1 MNTSSTGSRGLPPSL
16 RVRLA
21 LAFGAL
27 AGALAVALSLAIG
40 HTASDAARIEI
51 SRHLTRSAAEFRD
64 KLDAGG
70 GALDLARVA
79 RLRAEI
85 EADTPAS
92 GAFELL
98 VVQSD
103 GTVVAGP
110 AALLGKQVPMPL
122 GARVNAPAAIER
134 WPDGENYL
142 AGGSA
147 SRGNGAAPAWVSIAR
162 QRRDVA
168 FAPVAD
174 LQRAILWAGL
184 ALALAGIAAGWL
196 LATRLARPLEA
207 LANAADKVMAGESR
221 AALPLLRDNLEVA
234 RLSKSLREMV
244 SHLRGQ
250 AETLREAQDRMEQR
264 VRERTAELV
273 ELQAQLEL
281 EIADTMVARDDA
293 AKAREQL
300 ELALTASNLAL
311 WDYDVA
317 GDRVFLG
324 PTWSQMLGGPAHET
338 HCSSRELL
346 ALVPEPERERV
357 RDAVQKAAAG
367 KAADYRIEHPVQR
380 KDGGVIWIV
389 SVGRVVERE
398 ADGRARRIVGTN
410 RDITDRVEAQRKAD
424 ALALHDP
431 LTGLPSRR
439 LLDDRLQVALAA
451 ARREQRPL
459 GLLFVNLDGLAQTGS
474 DAGNA
479 LLLELSRR
487 ARSAL
492 RETDTYARLGPQEF
506 VAVLPGAGTDV
517 LALPA
522 SRLLKVL
529 SQAVEVGGRSV
540 SVVASIGATQ
550 AATGTESP
558 ADLLARADAKKEE
571 ARLAGGNDFRIDAGA
586 TPAPAPASRPNANN
600 EEKKR

>member
-1 MNTSSTGSRGLPPSL
+1 MPLSL
-16 RVRLA
+16 RVQLA

-40 HTASDAARIEI
+40 HTASNMARVEI
-51 SRHLTRSAAEFRD
+51 GQQLTRSAADFRD
-64 KLDAGG
+64 KLDAARAAQGG
-70 GALDLARVA
+70 VPLDIERVA
-79 RLRAEI
+79 RMRAAS
-85 EADTPAS
+85 EAEAPAAD
-92 GAFELL
+92 GIELL

-103 GTVVAGP
+103 GTVIAGP

-134 WPDGENYL
+134 WPDGERYL
-142 AGGSA
+142 AGGSPLRD
-147 SRGNGAAPAWVSIAR
+147 RGSAPAWLSIAR
-162 QRRDVA
+162 QRRDIA
-168 FAPVAD
+168 FAPVDD

-184 ALALAGIAAGWL
+184 LLALAGIGAGWL

-207 LANAADKVMAGESR
+207 LASAAEKVMADEGR

-300 ELALTASNLAL
+300 ELALSASHLAL
-311 WDYDVA
+311 WDFDVA
-317 GDRVFLG
+317 SDRVFLG
-324 PTWSQMLGGPAHET
+324 PTWSQMLGGPALET
-338 HCSSRELL
+338 NCNSRDLL
-346 ALVPEPERERV
+346 ALVPELERGRV
-357 RDAVQKAAAG
+357 REAVQNAIEG
-367 KAADYRIEHPVQR
+367 KVADYRIEHPVAR
-380 KDGGVIWIV
+380 KDGGHIWIV
-389 SVGRVVERE
+389 SVGRVVERDP
-398 ADGRARRIVGTN
+398 DGLARRIVGTN
-410 RDITDRVEAQRKAD
+410 RDITERIEAQRKVE
-424 ALALHDP
+424 ALALHDA
-431 LTGLPSRR
+431 LTGLPNRR

-451 ARREQRPL
+451 ARRENRPL
-459 GLLFVNLDGLAQTGS
+459 GLLFIDLDGVAPDG
-474 DAGNA
+474 GKA

-487 ARSAL
+487 ARAVL
-492 RETDTYARLGPQEF
+492 RETDTFARVGGHEF
-506 VAVLPGAGTDV
+506 VAVLPGAGAGV

-529 SQAVEVGGRSV
+529 SQPVEVEGRSTRV
-540 SVVASIGATQ
+540 AASIGATQ
-550 AATGTESP
+550 AVTGTEDP

-571 ARLAGGNDFRIDAGA
+571 ARLAGGNHFRIDADA
-586 TPAPAPASRPNANN
+586 KSAPASGPNANH